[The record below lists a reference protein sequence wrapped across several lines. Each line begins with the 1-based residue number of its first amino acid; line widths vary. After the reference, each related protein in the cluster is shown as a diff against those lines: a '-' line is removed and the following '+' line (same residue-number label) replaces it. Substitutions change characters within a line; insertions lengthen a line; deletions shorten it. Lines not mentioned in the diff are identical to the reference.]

1 VFQKEKGKDRVVK
14 SGIKKHP
21 ETDEPGKISIY
32 LSVGERILH
41 ERGFCLS
48 EEIKNSTLLAKG
60 LAKEQASRFYL

>member
-1 VFQKEKGKDRVVK
+1 MLQKEKGKDRVVK
-14 SGIKKHP
+14 TGIKKHP

-32 LSVGERILH
+32 LYVRERILH
-41 ERGFCLS
+41 ECFFCLW